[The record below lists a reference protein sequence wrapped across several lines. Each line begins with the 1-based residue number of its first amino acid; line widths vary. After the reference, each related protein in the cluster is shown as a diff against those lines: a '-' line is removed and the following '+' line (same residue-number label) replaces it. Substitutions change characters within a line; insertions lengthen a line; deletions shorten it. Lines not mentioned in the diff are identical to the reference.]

1 MNSKTILLF
10 ASIGLLATLTTEAQ
24 ESEQL
29 MDYRS
34 RAERYNQ
41 DVQASEKNIR
51 IGRELEQAARADYK
65 PKLSAGANFNYTGNP
80 MELTLDL
87 PSLGQPMTFEG
98 RDLKYGANL
107 SLTQPVYTGGRIKET
122 VRQAQKATSFA
133 INQTEAIKSNI
144 RYEADMR
151 YWNTVARAEMTAI
164 MDRFRLSVERL
175 TDVVRAR
182 VEVKLVDR
190 SDLLMAEVKLNEANY
205 QRMQAVNNYE
215 VARMTMNSFIGTPLS
230 EETPT
235 DSIIPPILFAGTL
248 TEQLATAGANRAEL
262 RMAEDRIAIQQSA
275 LKLNDAKYLPQFYV
289 GVDGSYGSPGYNFK
303 SDLDPNYAV
312 YAKISI
318 PLFEWGKRRS
328 EKRASALRVSIAKDN
343 YSKVSDGVRLEVQ
356 SAYYSFTQAT
366 ERVRLTANSLA
377 KARENE
383 AMAVEKYKEGKISI
397 AEVLD
402 AQIYH
407 QTAQVN
413 YVQSRLAAQ
422 MSHSEFIRAVGVN
435 PAI

>member
-1 MNSKTILLF
+1 
-10 ASIGLLATLTTEAQ
+10 
-24 ESEQL
+24 
-29 MDYRS
+29 
-34 RAERYNQ
+34 
-41 DVQASEKNIR
+41 
-51 IGRELEQAARADYK
+51 
-65 PKLSAGANFNYTGNP
+65 
-80 MELTLDL
+80 
-87 PSLGQPMTFEG
+87 
-98 RDLKYGANL
+98 
-107 SLTQPVYTGGRIKET
+107 
-122 VRQAQKATSFA
+122 
-133 INQTEAIKSNI
+133 
-144 RYEADMR
+144 
-151 YWNTVARAEMTAI
+151 
-164 MDRFRLSVERL
+164 
-175 TDVVRAR
+175 
-182 VEVKLVDR
+182 
-190 SDLLMAEVKLNEANY
+190 
-205 QRMQAVNNYE
+205 
-215 VARMTMNSFIGTPLS
+215 
-230 EETPT
+230 
-235 DSIIPPILFAGTL
+235 
-248 TEQLATAGANRAEL
+248 
-262 RMAEDRIAIQQSA
+262 
-275 LKLNDAKYLPQFYV
+275 
-289 GVDGSYGSPGYNFK
+289 NFK